1 MVWLVGWCES
11 GMLVGWCEG
20 GMVGDDSLN
29 AFAPPHTLLNNTSAG
44 WDMTAASTPDRYDR
58 VRGNDRGRGR
68 GRIRGGSDYG
78 EGWVGGRVL
87 LAA

>member
-58 VRGNDRGRGR
+58 VRVTT
-68 GRIRGGSDYG
+68 GGG
-78 EGWVGGRVL
+78 VGGGLGWVGIQVKGGLGYDRR
-87 LAA
+87 

>member
-1 MVWLVGWCES
+1 
-11 GMLVGWCEG
+11 
-20 GMVGDDSLN
+20 
-29 AFAPPHTLLNNTSAG
+29 
-44 WDMTAASTPDRYDR
+44 MTAASTPDRYDR